1 MLCDVW
7 SVVHNVAGVFP
18 VLAAAES
25 GSFPL
30 DVPSERVWLQQS
42 GDLGW
47 RIEGILR
54 RGLQAAPAAIALG
67 ADSPLLTAGH
77 LDEAIE
83 CLNRKDA
90 VLGPSDDGGFYL
102 LGVHDCPS
110 GVLADLPWSS
120 EETYRGTA
128 QRLKARGMRVGTIR
142 SLFDVDTFAD
152 LERLRSQL
160 DLLPLTI
167 APQTRKWFDE
177 ISWSASS
184 FQR

>member
-1 MLCDVW
+1 
-7 SVVHNVAGVFP
+7 VAGVFS

-110 GVLADLPWSS
+110 GVLADLPWSN